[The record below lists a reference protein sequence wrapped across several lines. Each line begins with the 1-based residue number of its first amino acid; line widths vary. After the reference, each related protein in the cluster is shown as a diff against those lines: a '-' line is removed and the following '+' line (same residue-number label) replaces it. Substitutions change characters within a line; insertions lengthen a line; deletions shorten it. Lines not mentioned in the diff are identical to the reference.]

1 MNKSMIVGAV
11 LGAVGVTAGGAV
23 ATYSLVSG
31 PQYAEVLAV
40 QPIKETIKTPREVC
54 KDVAVTRQAPVK
66 DQHQI
71 AGTAIGA
78 VVGGLLGNQV
88 GGGNGKKIATVAGAV
103 GGGYAGNKVQEGMQ
117 ERDTYTT
124 TETRC
129 HKVTDTSEKLV
140 GYDVKY
146 QLDGKIG
153 QVRMDRDPGMQIPVN
168 DQGQLVLVQQPVAQ
182 YPPCIKKPPRGAVFL
197 LEPSISASSTA
208 RGAVGW
214 RSARP

>member
-1 MNKSMIVGAV
+1 MNKSMLVGAV

-23 ATYSLVSG
+23 ATYSLVDRG
-31 PQYAEVLAV
+31 PSYAEVLAV
-40 QPIKETIKTPREVC
+40 TAVKETIKTPREVC
-54 KDVAVTRQAPVK
+54 KEVSVTRQRPVQ

-78 VVGGLLGNQV
+78 IAGGLLGNQI
-88 GGGNGKKIATVAGAV
+88 GGGNGKKIATVAGAI

-129 HKVTDTSEKLV
+129 NTVTDTSEKVV

-146 QLDGKIG
+146 KLDEKIG
-153 QVRMDRDPGMQIPVN
+153 SVRMDRDPGSQIPVN
-168 DQGQLVLVQQPVAQ
+168 KQGELVLVQQAQ
-182 YPPCIKKPPRGAVFL
+182 
-197 LEPSISASSTA
+197 
-208 RGAVGW
+208 
-214 RSARP
+214 

>member
-1 MNKSMIVGAV
+1 MNKSLLIGTV

-23 ATYSLVSG
+23 ATYSLVDRA

-40 QPIKETIKTPREVC
+40 QPVKETIKNPRQVC
-54 KDVAVTRQAPVK
+54 KDVAVTHQRPVK

-78 VVGGLLGNQV
+78 IAGGLLGNQ
-88 GGGNGKKIATVAGAV
+88 I
-103 GGGYAGNKVQEGMQ
+103 GGGYAGNKGQEGMQ

-129 HKVTDTSEKLV
+129 STVNDTSEKVV

-146 QLDGKIG
+146 LLDGKAG
-153 QVRMDRDPGMQIPVN
+153 QVRMDRDPGSQIPV
-168 DQGQLVLVQQPVAQ
+168 DKSGRLVLGQQ
-182 YPPCIKKPPRGAVFL
+182 
-197 LEPSISASSTA
+197 
-208 RGAVGW
+208 
-214 RSARP
+214 